1 VDEHQAAPIPKQR
14 ELRTP
19 EDLPLPPNTV
29 DELRRDMARLAMVC
43 EQIKALEQA
52 RLANLEQAPGT
63 GPPAMVRLIASVIGV
78 GIDAG
83 YGSAEMI
90 GWPGG
95 RARRTC
101 GCSTSPSVGTAP
113 FRAATSPSIQRAT
126 AMSAQ
131 AAKN

>member
-1 VDEHQAAPIPKQR
+1 VAWVRGFNPKLRKAPQR
-14 ELRTP
+14 LDELRTP

-90 GWPGG
+90 GWLVDERVA
-95 RARRTC
+95 RAGVRQ
-101 GCSTSPSVGTAP
+101 V
-113 FRAATSPSIQRAT
+113 RA
-126 AMSAQ
+126 
-131 AAKN
+131 